1 MFFSNRRENR
11 RRVDD
16 GGQFDV
22 TRRTRGA
29 PTPSA
34 ASFVVR
40 FQRLRDPV
48 WPCGA
53 RNRISEMRSV
63 RQSDAAGHGVSE
75 PTGDRLSC
83 ESALAPLE
91 LVLPAA
97 VIAGVGGAVFLWRT
111 LTWQPA
117 VRVDGWAYAAWGQA
131 LARGERPLFD
141 LSATTPKP
149 LAALIGF
156 LVVPLPPERA
166 FAVVAALALGAL
178 AASLFAVAYR
188 EGGAAAAA
196 ISVVTLLVGAQLNV
210 VVAFGY
216 IDAVVSALVLAGV
229 ALRGR
234 LRIATLILAGLL
246 RPEAWVL
253 AAVAGFSE
261 TAGSLGRR
269 ASGALLAGL
278 VAPVLWVLSDLALIR
293 DPLGTLHWQSQRRRE
308 LGAGNVHWTDVPGD
322 FWAALTEEASAVL
335 VVAGLI
341 GLVLRYGRAG
351 RRGIADWFP
360 LAVVV
365 VWPLLVFLE
374 THFSGGVNPRYLL
387 PVIPLLALGC
397 GLLAASIFPSRL
409 RMQSPWRGAAV
420 GAAALVVVAISMDLG
435 PGVSRQMARNA
446 AIEATRPAVE
456 SVLSCGRLG
465 VTRRIPARDLIP
477 QLAASSRRS
486 LYEFGI
492 YRRGKPFAA
501 VLHATQRKRA
511 ADPALPPWPRFDTAL
526 GPLAVAPWCAPPA

>member
-1 MFFSNRRENR
+1 MS
-11 RRVDD
+11 
-16 GGQFDV
+16 
-22 TRRTRGA
+22 
-29 PTPSA
+29 
-34 ASFVVR
+34 
-40 FQRLRDPV
+40 
-48 WPCGA
+48 
-53 RNRISEMRSV
+53 SV
-63 RQSDAAGHGVSE
+63 RQSDAAGHEVSE
-75 PTGDRLSC
+75 PTGESLSPQRVV
-83 ESALAPLE
+83 APLE
-91 LVLPAA
+91 LVLPAV

-111 LTWQPA
+111 LMWKPA

-141 LSATTPKP
+141 LGATTPKP
-149 LAALIGF
+149 LAAVIGL

-196 ISVVTLLVGAQLNV
+196 ISVVALLVGAQLNV

-216 IDAVVSALVLAGV
+216 IDAVASALVLAGL

-234 LRIATLILAGLL
+234 LRIAALVLAGLL
-246 RPEAWVL
+246 RPEAWAL

-261 TAGSLGRR
+261 TAGSLRRR
-269 ASGALLAGL
+269 AGGALIAGL
-278 VAPVLWVLSDLALIR
+278 VAPVLWILSDFALMR
-293 DPLGTLHWQSQRRRE
+293 DPLGTLHWQSQRERE
-308 LGAGNVHWTDVPGD
+308 VGAVNVPWADVPGD
-322 FWAALTEEASAVL
+322 FWTALTEEASAVL
-335 VVAGLI
+335 VFAGLI
-341 GLVLRYGRAG
+341 GLVLHYGRAG
-351 RRGIADWFP
+351 RRAVADWFP

-365 VWPLLVFLE
+365 VWPLLVLLE
-374 THFSGGVNPRYLL
+374 THYSGGVNPRYLL

-397 GLLAASIFPSRL
+397 GFLAASIFPSRL
-409 RMQSPWRGAAV
+409 RMQSPWPGVAVAA
-420 GAAALVVVAISMDLG
+420 GALVVVAISMAVG
-435 PGVSRQMARNA
+435 PGVPRQMTRNA

-501 VLHATQRKRA
+501 VLHATQRKRSV
-511 ADPALPPWPRFDTAL
+511 DPVLPPWPRDDTAL